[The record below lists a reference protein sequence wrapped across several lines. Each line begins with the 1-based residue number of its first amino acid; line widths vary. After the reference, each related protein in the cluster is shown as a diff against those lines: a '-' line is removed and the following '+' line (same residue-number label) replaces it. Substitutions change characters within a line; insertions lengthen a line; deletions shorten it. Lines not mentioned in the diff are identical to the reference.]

1 MKTLKHGLRF
11 WITVTSV
18 LSFVGGWI
26 MLAHAPK
33 PAPLLQ
39 DAPAAAPAL
48 EPLPPLFGAGD
59 DSAQSE
65 PFFSLQPRQRFGSSP
80 FFRTGGS

>member
-1 MKTLKHGLRF
+1 MKTLKFGLRF
-11 WITVTSV
+11 WITITSV

-33 PAPLLQ
+33 PATLFPQ
-39 DAPAAAPAL
+39 VAPTL
-48 EPLPPLFGAGD
+48 EALPPLFS
-59 DSAQSE
+59 DSNNVQSQS
-65 PFFSLQPRQRFGSSP
+65 FFSVQPRQRFGGSP